1 MCIHTVSGTLF
12 VQQSDEANDGGKMV
26 LELENVTISAKDG
39 IEDAPFMTARYFD
52 KIIFKNVTANGF
64 RNLDVIKELGV
75 SDGEIIIENS
85 SPFVIKNV

>member
-1 MCIHTVSGTLF
+1 
-12 VQQSDEANDGGKMV
+12 MV

-39 IEDAPFMTARYFD
+39 IEDTPFMTARYFD

-75 SDGEIIIENS
+75 SDGEVVIENS
-85 SPFVIKNV
+85 SPFVVKNV